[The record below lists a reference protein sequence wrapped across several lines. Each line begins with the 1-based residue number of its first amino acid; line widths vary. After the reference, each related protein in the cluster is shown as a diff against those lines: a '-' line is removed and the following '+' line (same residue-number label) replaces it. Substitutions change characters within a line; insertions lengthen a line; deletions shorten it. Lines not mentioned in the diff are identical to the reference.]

1 MKKIF
6 YAKAVY
12 GKNEITAATN
22 VLKKNPLSLMD
33 GKNVKKLEKIVA
45 RIFGKKFALMVNS
58 GSSANLLALS
68 SLNLKKGSEII
79 TPTLTF
85 STTVAPIY
93 QLGLIPK
100 FVDVEKDKYVADL
113 TQIKKAINNK
123 TKAMFIPNLLGNIP
137 DWDKIKK
144 LCKRKKIF
152 LIEDSADTIGYKIRG
167 RTTGHYSDIVTTSFY
182 ASHIVTGAGF
192 GGMVC
197 FNDKKFYE
205 KAKVLRAWGRS
216 SAIYNENENIKNR
229 FKKEK
234 LKINYDKKYIFLE
247 FGYNFIPSEFSAAFA
262 IEQIKSL
269 RKNFL
274 KRNKNFK
281 ILSNYLKK
289 YKELI
294 EIPKQEKYIK
304 TCWLA
309 YPFIIKPNKFFS
321 RNELQMYLEKNNI
334 QTRVIFSGNILKQ
347 PLMKKKKYIKIQGC
361 DVISN
366 YIMKNGIL
374 IGCHHGM
381 KDKELKY
388 VCSKIDQFLFL
399 KVHKKKL
406 LLN

>member
-12 GKNEITAATN
+12 GKNEIAAATN

-33 GKNVKKLEKIVA
+33 GKNVKKLENIVSK
-45 RIFGKKFALMVNS
+45 IFGKKFALMVNS
-58 GSSANLLALS
+58 GSSANLLALA

-113 TQIKKAINNK
+113 NQIKKAINKK

-144 LCKRKKIF
+144 LCKKKKIF

-167 RTTGHYSDIVTTSFY
+167 KTTGYYSDIVTTSFY

-216 SAIYNENENIKNR
+216 SAIYNENENIKKR
-229 FKKEK
+229 FKKDK

-262 IEQIKSL
+262 IEQIKKL
-269 RKNFL
+269 RINFL
-274 KRNKNFK
+274 KRNMNFK
-281 ILSNYLKK
+281 KLSNHLKK
-289 YKELI
+289 YKNLI

-309 YPFIIKPNKFFS
+309 YPFIIKPNKFFN
-321 RNELQMYLEKNNI
+321 RNDLQMYLEKNNI

-347 PLMKKKKYIKIQGC
+347 PLMKKKKFIKTQGC
-361 DVISN
+361 DTVSN
-366 YIMKNGIL
+366 YIMENGIL

-381 KDKELKY
+381 KENELKFI
-388 VCSKIDQFLFL
+388 CSKIDRFLFS
-399 KVHKKKL
+399 KVNQKKVY
-406 LLN
+406 LN

>member
-1 MKKIF
+1 MKKVF

-12 GKNEITAATN
+12 GKKEINAATN
-22 VLKKNPLSLMD
+22 VLKYSPLTLMD
-33 GKNVKKLEKIVA
+33 GKNVKKLESIVA
-45 RIFGKKFALMVNS
+45 KIFGKKFALMVNS
-58 GSSANLLALS
+58 GSSANLLALA

-100 FVDVEKDKYVADL
+100 FVDIEKDKYVVNL
-113 TQIKKAINNK
+113 EQLKKAIDKK
-123 TKAMFIPNLLGNIP
+123 TKAIFVPNLLGNIP
-137 DWDKIKK
+137 DWEKIKNFCRK
-144 LCKRKKIF
+144 KKIF

-167 RTTGHYSDIVTTSFY
+167 KTTGNLSDIVTTSFY

-197 FNDKKFYE
+197 FNDKKLYE

-216 SAIYNENENIKNR
+216 SAIYNENESIKKR
-229 FKKEK
+229 FKKDK
-234 LKINYDKKYIFLE
+234 LNFNYDKKYVFLE

-262 IEQIKSL
+262 IEQIKNL
-269 RKNFL
+269 KKNFQI
-274 KRNKNFK
+274 RNKNFK
-281 ILSNYLKK
+281 FISQFLSK
-289 YKELI
+289 YNDLI
-294 EIPKQEKYIK
+294 EIPIQESHIK

-309 YPFIIKPNKFFS
+309 YPFIIKPNKLFD
-321 RNELQMYLEKNNI
+321 RNELQIFLERKKI

-347 PLMKKKKYIKIQGC
+347 PLMKKKNFIRTKNC
-361 DVISN
+361 DLESN

-381 KDKELKY
+381 TKKDLLY
-388 VCSKIDQFLFL
+388 VSDTINKFI
-399 KVHKKKL
+399 KNKKKL
-406 LLN
+406 N